1 MCSLLGYQLGCEL
14 LVLLFSSTEGFIIL
28 SAKIG
33 LNPSFIPRVLDPF
46 LCHGDLL
53 DSLHMGSKRVSL
65 KKRKKKKRKRKQ
77 KRKERESLLIKSAE
91 ELTMVK
97 SFFRDKKS
105 FSYLMCFRASMSLG
119 RRRGRSKAL
128 ATW

>member
-14 LVLLFSSTEGFIIL
+14 LVLLFGSTEGSIIL
-28 SAKIG
+28 GAKIG

-65 KKRKKKKRKRKQ
+65 KKKKKKEKKGKTKKKRKGIIIY
-77 KRKERESLLIKSAE
+77 KE
-91 ELTMVK
+91 
-97 SFFRDKKS
+97 
-105 FSYLMCFRASMSLG
+105 C
-119 RRRGRSKAL
+119 RGAYHG
-128 ATW
+128 

>member
-28 SAKIG
+28 GAKIG

-65 KKRKKKKRKRKQ
+65 KKRKK
-77 KRKERESLLIKSAE
+77 RKEREN
-91 ELTMVK
+91 
-97 SFFRDKKS
+97 KKEKKGNH
-105 FSYLMCFRASMSLG
+105 Y
-119 RRRGRSKAL
+119 
-128 ATW
+128 